1 MDICLFIKDRLMI
14 AKIESRSV
22 FCSITQKEYGM
33 KITGLITEYNPFHN
47 GHLYHIEKA
56 KEVTGADAV
65 LVVMSGDFVQ
75 RGEPAIFSKEIRVH
89 AALSSGASAVF
100 ELPVVY
106 ATGSGEIFAAGAVSL
121 LNALGCVD
129 SICFGTECGNV
140 EVLSSIAD
148 LLLEEPEIYRQSL
161 QRNLRQGKS
170 FPIAREEALI
180 EVLGDEKILREIL
193 QNPNNILGIEYLKA
207 LKKLNSSMKPYT
219 IRREGASYHENSLG
233 WKFDS
238 ATSIRQVFRQ
248 KEEVHGEAHLQ
259 QMKASVPEDAF
270 EIYKEYLQE
279 YAPATWQDYSLLLK
293 YRLMEECSYINS
305 DSSGLTKYLDVSE
318 NLSNRIGNHLE
329 AYVDPESFA
338 RLLKTKELNYTRI
351 SRSLLHILLSI
362 KTKDLQEYMENG
374 NIFYGRLLGF
384 RKKDAEVL
392 SCIKKNSCIPMIS
405 KLADAKDVLKR
416 FYEEKEDSSGKIYL
430 AIKMLRQDI
439 FASELYDSARN
450 FKEGMPGNSELRKQ
464 IRIF

>member
-1 MDICLFIKDRLMI
+1 
-14 AKIESRSV
+14 
-22 FCSITQKEYGM
+22 M

-89 AALSSGASAVF
+89 AALASGASAVI

-170 FPIAREEALI
+170 FPVAREEALI
-180 EVLGDEKILREIL
+180 EVLGDERMLREIL

-293 YRLMEECSYINS
+293 YRLMEECSYINF

-392 SCIKKNSCIPMIS
+392 SCIKKNSRIPMIS

>member
-1 MDICLFIKDRLMI
+1 
-14 AKIESRSV
+14 
-22 FCSITQKEYGM
+22 M

-89 AALSSGASAVF
+89 AALASGASAVF

-106 ATGSGEIFAAGAVSL
+106 ATGSGEFFAAGAVSF

-140 EVLSSIAD
+140 ELLSSIAD

-170 FPIAREEALI
+170 FPVAREEALI

-193 QNPNNILGIEYLKA
+193 QTPNNILGIEYLKA

-293 YRLMEECSYINS
+293 YRLMEECSYINF

-392 SCIKKNSCIPMIS
+392 SCIKKNSRIPMIS

-416 FYEEKEDSSGKIYL
+416 FYEEKEDSSVKNNL

>member
-1 MDICLFIKDRLMI
+1 
-14 AKIESRSV
+14 
-22 FCSITQKEYGM
+22 M

-89 AALSSGASAVF
+89 AALASGASAVF

-140 EVLSSIAD
+140 ELLSSIAD

-170 FPIAREEALI
+170 FPVAREEALI

-238 ATSIRQVFRQ
+238 ATSIRRVFRQ

-259 QMKASVPEDAF
+259 QMKASVPEEAF

-279 YAPATWQDYSLLLK
+279 YTPATWQDYSLLLK
-293 YRLMEECSYINS
+293 YRLMEECSYINF